1 MSLLTL
7 LADAAVELGFAAP
20 SAIFTSTDATV
31 KLLRVIA
38 SKEGKDLAR
47 RFDWQILQKEGTF
60 TTVAAETQVAAV
72 TTTFSDFGHIVNGSM
87 WDRTESRQVRGPLTP
102 DGWQQKKAAT
112 AQITIGHYFR
122 IRGGAL
128 LFFSTPPA
136 GDSIYF
142 EYISNK
148 WCQSSALVAQTDWAA
163 DADTALI
170 DEEIIRLGV
179 IWRYRKAKG
188 LDYGEDFRTYEMAV
202 QDVFGPDAGR
212 STVDMTGVDM
222 DLGLGVNLAEG
233 GWSL

>member
-20 SAIFTSTDATV
+20 SSVFTSTDPTV

-38 SKEGKDLAR
+38 SKEGKELAR

-60 TTVAAETQVAAV
+60 TTVAAETQVASM
-72 TTTFSDFGHIVNGSM
+72 TTTFADFGHIINGTM
-87 WDRTESRQVRGPLTP
+87 WNRTQNRIVRGPLTP
-102 DGWQQKKAAT
+102 AEWQQKNAAT
-112 AQITIGHYFR
+112 AQITIGNYFR
-122 IRGGAL
+122 IRGNAI

-148 WCQSSALVAQTDWAA
+148 WCESSGGTDQTDWAA
-163 DADTALI
+163 DSDVSFI
-170 DEEIIRLGV
+170 DEEILRLGV

-188 LDYGEDFRTYEMAV
+188 FDYGEDFRTYEMAL
-202 QDVFGPDAGR
+202 QDVFGPDAGKGM
-212 STVDMTGVDM
+212 VDMTGTEE
-222 DLGLGVNLAEG
+222 LGIGVNLAEG
-233 GWSL
+233 SWSL